1 MSKPNILLILC
12 DDLGARDLACF
23 GSSFYETPTLDRLA
37 AEGMLF
43 HRAYASCPVC
53 SPTRASIM
61 TGKNPARVGVTQYI
75 GGRGGGRLQDVPY
88 IHELPLTETSIA
100 RALGGQGYQTW
111 HVGKWHLGGRDTWP
125 DRHGFDVTLGADV
138 AVTAGGY
145 FSPYGSSTIPD
156 GPDGEYLTDRITDEA
171 IDLIRRRDAERPFFL
186 YLAHYTPHVPIEA
199 PEPLVAKY
207 RAKAAAMKLDQ
218 VDPLVEGEH
227 FPILNKKDWRLQRRV
242 VQSDPVYA
250 AMIENLDTNIGRTL
264 AALDEEGLAD
274 NTLVVFTSD
283 NGGLSTAEGAPT
295 CNYPLNEGK
304 GWAYEGGTRVCQI
317 VRWPGV
323 VQPRTTCD
331 VPVTSPDLFPTFLDA
346 CGADPMPDQHAD
358 GVSLLP
364 LLRGGEAL
372 DREGIF
378 WHYPH
383 YSNQGGTPGAAVVDG
398 PWKLIRFFEDDRLE
412 LYHLDTDVSEQH
424 DLADA
429 HPDIAR
435 RLRGRLTA
443 WQREVEALIPEPD
456 PDYEAKAA
464 RPCAKTPKFI

>member
-1 MSKPNILLILC
+1 MGKPNILLILC

-61 TGKNPARVGVTQYI
+61 TGKNPARVGVTQFI
-75 GGRGGGRLQDVPY
+75 GGRGGGRLADVPY
-88 IHELPLTETSIA
+88 THHLPLEETSIA
-100 RALGGQGYQTW
+100 TALGREGYQTW
-111 HVGKWHLGGRDTWP
+111 HVGKWHLGGRDYWP

-138 AVTAGGY
+138 AVTSGGY

-156 GPDGEYLTDRITDEA
+156 GPDGEYITDRITDEA
-171 IDLIRRRDAERPFFL
+171 IGLIRRRDADRPFFL
-186 YLAHYTPHVPIEA
+186 SLAHYAPHVPIEA
-199 PEPLVAKY
+199 PEPLIEKY
-207 RAKAAAMKLDQ
+207 RAKAAAMKLDRI
-218 VDPLVEGEH
+218 DPLIEGEA
-227 FPILNKKDWRLQRRV
+227 FPILNKKDWRLQRRI

-250 AMIENLDTNIGRTL
+250 AMIENLDTNVGRVL
-264 AALDEEGLAD
+264 AALDEQGLAD
-274 NTLVVFTSD
+274 HTLVVFTSD

-304 GWAYEGGTRVCQI
+304 GWTYEGGTRVCQL

-323 VQPRTTCD
+323 VAPRTTCH
-331 VPVTSPDLFPTFLDA
+331 VPVTSPDLYPTFLQA
-346 CGADPMPDQHAD
+346 AGAELIPDQHAD

-364 LLRGGEAL
+364 LLRGGDTLA
-372 DREGIF
+372 REGIF

-383 YSNQGGTPGAAVVDG
+383 YSNQGSTPAAAVVDG

-424 DLADA
+424 NLADA
-429 HPDIAR
+429 RPDIVN
-435 RLRGRLTA
+435 RLHGLLAA
-443 WQREVEALIPEPD
+443 WQQEVEALIPEPD
-456 PDYEAKAA
+456 PDYEIKAA
-464 RPCAKTPKFI
+464 QPCEHTPKFI